1 MKPLLLV
8 PVAASVLVASS
19 ATGRP
24 YSFVS
29 NTKYAEVDFSWSK
42 EAGAVPALVRQFRTT
57 LTRAQAETLRCGK
70 EESAIRIKM
79 GGEAIACSSSTSI
92 KTSGQSARLLSL
104 AREHWA
110 FTGGAHGNGATTGIL
125 WDGGL
130 NKEISFDSLF
140 LSPAGLTQLRAPYCR
155 ALDAERKKRRGPD
168 YEKGTITEFDTC
180 PKFSD
185 LALIAADSGHD
196 GRFDQIQLI
205 AAPYLAG
212 SYAEGEYDIA
222 LPVTRQLIAAM
233 KPEYRASFE
242 AQRQ

>member
-1 MKPLLLV
+1 
-8 PVAASVLVASS
+8 
-19 ATGRP
+19 
-24 YSFVS
+24 
-29 NTKYAEVDFSWSK
+29 
-42 EAGAVPALVRQFRTT
+42 
-57 LTRAQAETLRCGK
+57 
-70 EESAIRIKM
+70 M

-125 WDGGL
+125 WDRGL

-185 LALIAADSGHD
+185 LALIAADSVMM
-196 GRFDQIQLI
+196 
-205 AAPYLAG
+205 AG
-212 SYAEGEYDIA
+212 STRFNSSRRLISLAPTRKGSMT
-222 LPVTRQLIAAM
+222 LPSPSPAN
-233 KPEYRASFE
+233 
-242 AQRQ
+242 

>member
-8 PVAASVLVASS
+8 PVAASVLLASS

-29 NTKYAEVDFSWSK
+29 ESKYADVDFSWSM
-42 EAGAVPALVRQFRTT
+42 EAGAVPALVRQFRTA
-57 LTRAQAETLRCGK
+57 LTRERAKTLRCGK

-79 GGEAIACSSSTSI
+79 GSEAIACSSSTSI
-92 KTSGQSARLLSL
+92 KTKGQSVRLLSL

-125 WDGGL
+125 WDRRL

-140 LSPAGLTQLRAPYCR
+140 VSPAGLTQLRTPYCR
-155 ALDAERKKRRGPD
+155 ALDAERRKRRGPD
-168 YEKGTITEFDTC
+168 YEEGTITEFDTC

-185 LALIAADSGHD
+185 LALIAADSGHE
-196 GRFDQIQLI
+196 GRFDQIHLT

-212 SYAEGEYDIA
+212 SYAEGEYDIV
-222 LPVTRQLIAAM
+222 LPVTRHLIASM